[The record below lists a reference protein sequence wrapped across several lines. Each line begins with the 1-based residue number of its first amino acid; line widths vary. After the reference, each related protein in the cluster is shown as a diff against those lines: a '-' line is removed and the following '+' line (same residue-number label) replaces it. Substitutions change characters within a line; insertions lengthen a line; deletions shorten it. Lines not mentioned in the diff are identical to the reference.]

1 MTVIVHG
8 STGHM
13 GRIVAER
20 AEAGFAGFSHVVR
33 VGRSH
38 TEDPAADIYTALGHY
53 RGASEDAVVV
63 DFSNHSGTV
72 QLLEDCKARQL
83 PVVVATTGH
92 TPEEKA
98 AIAEAAKSIPVFY
111 AANMSV
117 GVAVLAD
124 LARRAAAMF
133 PEADIEIVEKHH
145 NRKLDVPSGTA
156 LMLAESIRS
165 VRPEAEFV
173 IGRHENGKRTRQE
186 IGIHSLRLG
195 NEVGT
200 HEIYITTGSETITL
214 KHEAENRA
222 LFAEGALTAAAF
234 LKKQPAGL
242 YNMKDI
248 LG

>member
-1 MTVIVHG
+1 MKVIVHG

-13 GRIVAER
+13 GRIVAEL
-20 AEAGFAGFSHVVR
+20 AENGFAGADGVIR
-33 VGRSH
+33 VGRSNAEKPETGDYNALSH
-38 TEDPAADIYTALGHY
+38 VTGSAD
-53 RGASEDAVVV
+53 VVI
-63 DFSNHSGTV
+63 DFSNHAGTR
-72 QLLEDCKARQL
+72 QLLETCVEQNW

-92 TPEEKA
+92 TAEEKA
-98 AIAEAAKSIPVFY
+98 LIAAAAEKIPVFY

-133 PEADIEIVEKHH
+133 PDADIEIVEKHH

-156 LMLAESIRS
+156 LMLAESIRQ

-173 IGRHENGKRTRQE
+173 IGRHENGKRTKNE
-186 IGIHSLRLG
+186 IGIHSLRMG

-200 HEIYITTGSETITL
+200 HEIYITTGNETLTL

-222 LFAEGALTAAAF
+222 LFGEGALTAAAF
-234 LKKQPAGL
+234 LIGKPVGL